1 MTQSSATKTLIST
14 TLSEISEKMP
24 TLKQSIILEENRVPR
39 HSQWIIT
46 LSTLLILGAITTAV
60 LIPYQ
65 HSLTVTGVIATTNKV
80 RSLHT
85 LFSGSIDKISV
96 HDGDLVKVGQ
106 MILSLNT
113 HNLQTELDALQI
125 TEQSLQVVADRMR
138 AVGLNQE
145 FDAEK
150 YPNDLAKIVTDQKAI
165 YEMQIRNKED
175 QKLTLTTQM
184 EQKRAQLALTLGQEH
199 DLRQQ
204 METAEQQRDVA
215 KKLFEKKLGTGT
227 DYRKAEENLSKL
239 RRDLS
244 NLINLSQEHR
254 HQISE
259 HEGKMIE
266 LDARLRTDALKEMT
280 DISQQL
286 TQIHEKRIRLQDQ
299 LTAMEIKAPI
309 TGIIQELTPLK
320 IGEPLSIE
328 APIAQIIPL
337 ENLEATV
344 NVNTVEASRI
354 KIGQTVRV
362 ELPQAMDEPLKD
374 VSGQVVNIGQIPV
387 KTDLTTIIPV
397 TISLSKSFTGMD
409 PQHNLIMPGTQVN
422 VTIMTDKTSILEEL
436 LKPLKKK
443 IPS

>member
-46 LSTLLILGAITTAV
+46 LSTLLILGAITIAV

-85 LFSGSIDKISV
+85 LFSGNIDKISV
-96 HDGDLVKVGQ
+96 HDGDLVKAGQ

-113 HNLQTELDALQI
+113 HNLQTELDALQV

-286 TQIHEKRIRLQDQ
+286 TQIHEKRVRLQDQ

-320 IGEPLSIE
+320 IGELLLIE

-362 ELPQAMDEPLKD
+362 ELPQALDEPLKD
-374 VSGQVVNIGQIPV
+374 VSGQVVNIGKIPV

-397 TISLSKSFTGMD
+397 TISLSKSFTGTD
-409 PQHNLIMPGTQVN
+409 PQHNLIMPGTQVD
-422 VTIMTDKTSILEEL
+422 VTIMTDKTSILEGL